1 MKTFLFLYKLLLP
14 IGVAILVTIFVLR
27 SFVAVNDFAVGFLEG
42 MSTVFIVV
50 GAAVTLGAY
59 LGRRDKEGKK

>member
-1 MKTFLFLYKLLLP
+1 MKTLLFLYKLLLP
-14 IGVAILVTIFVLR
+14 IGVAILATIFVLR

-59 LGRRDKEGKK
+59 LGRDKEGKK